1 MSDWDLTVGVGADED
16 PDAAAG
22 GDVVRRQGADVAA
35 DGRPAQ
41 RRLPR
46 AGLPAPHSRRPH
58 GGRLPA
64 WLYTHTH
71 THTGHRRGQV
81 STAGGRWVGAH
92 RRAHGQTCMLLLR
105 PDPLTLTHTHTG
117 R

>member
-1 MSDWDLTVGVGADED
+1 MTLTVGVGADEY
-16 PDAAAG
+16 PDTAAT
-22 GDVVRRQGADVAA
+22 GDIVRRQGVDVAA

-64 WLYTHTH
+64 WLYTRTN
-71 THTGHRRGQV
+71 TCAQKMLARP
-81 STAGGRWVGAH
+81 GAH
-92 RRAHGQTCMLLLR
+92 TRGHMDTGACLRADS
-105 PDPLTLTHTHTG
+105 P
-117 R
+117 

>member
-1 MSDWDLTVGVGADED
+1 MCVRVGRLTLTVGVGTDED
-16 PDAAAG
+16 PDTAAT
-22 GDVVRRQGADVAA
+22 GDIVRRQGVDVAA

-64 WLYTHTH
+64 WLYTRTNTRAQKILARPGVAHT
-71 THTGHRRGQV
+71 
-81 STAGGRWVGAH
+81 
-92 RRAHGQTCMLLLR
+92 RAHGHGRMLTR
-105 PDPLTLTHTHTG
+105 GFPLIHPHAG